1 MTDWSA
7 RALAA
12 PIWPLTRIG
21 VAGAAASRWWTAAGS
36 ARAPKLASPV
46 VTVTAMKIAS
56 SRLAGSSGAD
66 RVRRS
71 TNITRD
77 PRAAPLPPGP
87 GRPQRA
93 RPSPS
98 SGP

>member
-1 MTDWSA
+1 MTAWSA
-7 RALAA
+7 RARAA
-12 PIWPLTRIG
+12 PICPLTTTG
-21 VAGAAASRWWTAAGS
+21 VAGAVASRWWTAAGS

-46 VTVTAMKIAS
+46 VTVTAIRMAS

-87 GRPQRA
+87 VAASRTSV
-93 RPSPS
+93 SPG